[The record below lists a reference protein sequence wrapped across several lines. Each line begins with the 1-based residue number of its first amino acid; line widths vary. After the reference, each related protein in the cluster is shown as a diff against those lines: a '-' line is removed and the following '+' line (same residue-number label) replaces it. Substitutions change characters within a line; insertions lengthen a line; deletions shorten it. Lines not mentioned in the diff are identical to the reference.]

1 MAGADRRAV
10 ASVYWLNPEPRAEW
24 NTHDSEIAAYST
36 HCDGVVEVRNLRQL
50 VAAVEHLF

>member
-1 MAGADRRAV
+1 
-10 ASVYWLNPEPRAEW
+10 VYWLNPEPRAEW